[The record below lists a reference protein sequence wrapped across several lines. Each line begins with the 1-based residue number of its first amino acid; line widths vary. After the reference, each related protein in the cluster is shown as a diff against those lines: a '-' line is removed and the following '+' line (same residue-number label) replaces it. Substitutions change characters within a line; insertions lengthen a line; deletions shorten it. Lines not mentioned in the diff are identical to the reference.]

1 MRKKG
6 NIAAW
11 NDEKG
16 YGFIMPLDG
25 GPQVFVHIKA
35 FGNRTRRPV
44 VGEIVT
50 YATTKDRQGRLR
62 AEGATLPGEILRKVP
77 KRSRSAPAITV
88 ALVFFAVI
96 GGSTLLTNL
105 SPLVLVAYAV
115 MSFIT
120 YVAYA
125 IDKSAAQNGR
135 WRTSEGTL
143 HLFALLGGWP
153 GALVAQATLRH
164 KSRKASFRVSFW
176 TTVLIN
182 CAALTWVHTEDGQ
195 RSLARLVASEQ
206 VSVGGEKV
214 T

>member
-6 NIAAW
+6 KIAAW

-16 YGFIMPLDG
+16 YGFIKPLDG

-35 FGNRTRRPV
+35 FGNRNRRPV
-44 VGEIVT
+44 VGEVVT
-50 YATTKDRQGRLR
+50 YAITKDRQGRLR
-62 AEGATLPGEILRKVP
+62 AEGATLPGDKLQKTP
-77 KRSRSAPAITV
+77 KRRRSAPAIIV
-88 ALVFFAVI
+88 ALIFFAVI

-105 SPLVLVAYAV
+105 SPLILAAYAV

-125 IDKSAAQNGR
+125 IDKSAAQSGR

-153 GALVAQATLRH
+153 GALVARATLRH
-164 KSRKASFRVSFW
+164 KSRKVSFRVSFW
-176 TTVLIN
+176 ATVLIN
-182 CAALTWVHTEDGQ
+182 CAALAWLHTEDGQ
-195 RSLARLVASEQ
+195 RSLDRLVALEP